1 MENRFRVLCIAP
13 YEGMKSLMSSLTDE
27 YPEMDLTL
35 FVGDRELGL
44 EIARAN
50 FHGNYDVV
58 ISRGDTAAMLR
69 RELGLPVVEIEVTMY
84 DLLCALRLADGL
96 SGRLSFVSAPN
107 ITDSAR
113 RLCEATGVDM
123 DIRPYE
129 SPNDVEPML
138 LELQRNRTVLCDT
151 LANATAKRLGLNSIL
166 VTSSLDSL
174 RKAFDQALLLC
185 RSQQRLRD

>member
-123 DIRPYE
+123 DIRPTISE
-129 SPNDVEPML
+129 RRGTHAAGTS
-138 LELQRNRTVLCDT
+138 
-151 LANATAKRLGLNSIL
+151 AKQDRPL
-166 VTSSLDSL
+166 
-174 RKAFDQALLLC
+174 
-185 RSQQRLRD
+185 

>member
-58 ISRGDTAAMLR
+58 ISRGDF
-69 RELGLPVVEIEVTMY
+69 Y
-84 DLLCALRLADGL
+84 HL
-96 SGRLSFVSAPN
+96 SVYA
-107 ITDSAR
+107 
-113 RLCEATGVDM
+113 
-123 DIRPYE
+123 IRKIIY
-129 SPNDVEPML
+129 
-138 LELQRNRTVLCDT
+138 Q
-151 LANATAKRLGLNSIL
+151 K
-166 VTSSLDSL
+166 
-174 RKAFDQALLLC
+174 
-185 RSQQRLRD
+185 